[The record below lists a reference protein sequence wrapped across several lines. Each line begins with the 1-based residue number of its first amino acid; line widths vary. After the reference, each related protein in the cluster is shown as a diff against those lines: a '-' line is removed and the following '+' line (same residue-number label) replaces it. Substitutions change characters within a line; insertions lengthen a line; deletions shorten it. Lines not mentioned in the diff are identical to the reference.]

1 VLENGAN
8 KNEWLTSATAVNG
21 FYYPPRNEIVLPAA
35 IMQSPVLDIDTPA
48 YLSYGALGAILGH
61 ELSHAFDPNG
71 KLYDQDERYH
81 NWWTNAT
88 AHGFQ
93 ERADCFVD
101 QYSKLTILN
110 GTRNVNGK
118 QTQAENIADAGGL
131 NTAFVA
137 WSRHREVY
145 PDLNLPGLDFFTQE
159 QLFFISYGRTFCA
172 KQSEAYTRQVAAK
185 GAHTPTAATRI
196 MGTVANS
203 RAFKKSFNCKQKEP
217 VCELW

>member
-1 VLENGAN
+1 VLGKEAD
-8 KNEWLTSATAVNG
+8 KDWWLTSSTVENG
-21 FYYPPRNEIVLPAA
+21 FYHPPRNEIVSLTA
-35 IMQSPVLDIDTPA
+35 IMQSPVLDIDAPA
-48 YLSYGALGAILGH
+48 YLTYGALGAILGH

-71 KLYDQDERYH
+71 KLYDRDGRYH
-81 NWWTNAT
+81 DWWADTT
-88 AHGFQ
+88 THGFQ
-93 ERADCFVD
+93 ERADCFAD

-110 GTRNVNGK
+110 GTQNVNGK

-131 NTAFVA
+131 NKAFVA
-137 WSRHREVY
+137 WSSRREMY

-172 KQSEAYTRQVAAK
+172 KQSEAYTQWVADEGVRA
-185 GAHTPTAATRI
+185 PTAATRI

-203 RAFKKSFNCKQKEP
+203 RAFKESFNCKQKEP